1 MQHEATYL
9 DLWIHK
15 HNKEKNKFT
24 TSNMYQEINPSKTTL
39 KKPAIAD
46 SKLQ

>member
-9 DLWIHK
+9 NLWIRK

-24 TSNMYQEINPSKTTL
+24 TPNMYQEINPSKTTL
-39 KKPAIAD
+39 KQPAIPE